1 MLYQGVKLCKDATNS
16 VASSTVQLPSTTVCM
31 GEGYVEVCDFELYF
45 FLLCKATFQCMKS
58 ATQIR

>member
-31 GEGYVEVCDFELYF
+31 GEGYVEVCDFELTFFYF
-45 FLLCKATFQCMKS
+45 VKLHFNV
-58 ATQIR
+58 